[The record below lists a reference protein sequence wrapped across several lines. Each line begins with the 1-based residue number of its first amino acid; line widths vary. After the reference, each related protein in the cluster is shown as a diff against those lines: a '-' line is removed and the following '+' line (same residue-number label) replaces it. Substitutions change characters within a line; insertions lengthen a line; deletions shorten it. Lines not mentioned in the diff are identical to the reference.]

1 MGRDFPALMA
11 GARTPRRTLGSTP
24 PAEMESAV
32 REKCLRLLAQMPR
45 TRLELERA
53 LSRAGAPDD
62 VVASVLD
69 RFADVGLIDD
79 TSYAEAYM
87 RTGVGVRRRG
97 TRSLRAE
104 LRVRGVAPDVI
115 DVASGQVDEES
126 ERATAL
132 ALASRR
138 AAALSRLEPEVRR
151 RRLTGQLL
159 RRGFAPA
166 LVSSVIAE
174 VLQGVMAVDELPEE
188 DDGSAFGAGPD
199 PR

>member
-1 MGRDFPALMA
+1 
-11 GARTPRRTLGSTP
+11 
-24 PAEMESAV
+24 
-32 REKCLRLLAQMPR
+32 MPR

-115 DVASGQVDEES
+115 DVASG
-126 ERATAL
+126 RWM
-132 ALASRR
+132 RR
-138 AAALSRLEPEVRR
+138 ASGR
-151 RRLTGQLL
+151 RRLPSPADG
-159 RRGFAPA
+159 RRRSPGW
-166 LVSSVIAE
+166 S
-174 VLQGVMAVDELPEE
+174 QR
-188 DDGSAFGAGPD
+188 FGAVGSPASCSVAGSRRTRQQRD
-199 PR
+199 